1 MITAGLDIGTRYAKA
16 VILGDDGVL
25 GTQINLVDDT
35 VQKVSKKILKRA
47 LKKAGESK
55 RRLSGMAIT
64 GYGRK
69 GVKLTKQ
76 GFPGSLCIAKGIH
89 YMNSNI
95 RIVLD
100 VGGLITQVVQIGEDG
115 SVNDYLEN
123 EKCASGS
130 GRFLE
135 LVAEALEVDIDRI
148 GPLSLDSGQPLPLSS
163 QCVVFAESEV
173 INHVNAGE
181 EPADILAGLH
191 RSIAERV
198 ASLAKKLSFTPP
210 VALVGGV
217 AKNTGVVHFLED
229 TLESSLQPLTQD
241 PQIVAALGAALLA
254 RNGN

>member
-1 MITAGLDIGTRYAKA
+1 MITAGLDIGTRFAKA
-16 VILGDDGVL
+16 VIVGDEGVV
-25 GTQINLVDDT
+25 GTQISLVDDT
-35 VQKVSKKILKRA
+35 VQKVSKKILKKA
-47 LKKAGESK
+47 LKKAGESR
-55 RRLSGMAIT
+55 RRLSGLAIT

-76 GFPGSLCIAKGIH
+76 GYPASLCIAKGVH
-89 YMNSNI
+89 YLNPGI
-95 RIVLD
+95 RVAFD
-100 VGGLITQVVQIGEDG
+100 VGGLITQVIQIGEDG

-148 GPLSLDSGQPLPLSS
+148 GPLSLDSDQSLPLSS

-198 ASLAKKLSFTPP
+198 ASLAKKLSFIPP

-217 AKNTGVVHFLED
+217 AKNIGVVHFLED
-229 TLESSLQPLTQD
+229 TLEEPLQPLHQD